1 MSAPLLY
8 ALVGAGLVSLGAW
21 GLVVRTH
28 PVRKTVAANLMGS
41 GAFLILVSAARA
53 TPAERPDPVPHA
65 LVLTGIVVTMA
76 TTAVALALA
85 KRRAAASEGH
95 SGEGASDG

>member
-8 ALVGAGLVSLGAW
+8 ALVGAGLASLGAW
-21 GLVVRTH
+21 GLVARTH
-28 PVRKTVAANLMGS
+28 PVHRTIAANVMGS
-41 GAFLILVSAARA
+41 GAFLILVAAARA
-53 TPAERPDPVPHA
+53 VPAERPDPVPHA

-85 KRRAAASEGH
+85 KRRALASLNRTE
-95 SGEGASDG
+95 EVPPDA